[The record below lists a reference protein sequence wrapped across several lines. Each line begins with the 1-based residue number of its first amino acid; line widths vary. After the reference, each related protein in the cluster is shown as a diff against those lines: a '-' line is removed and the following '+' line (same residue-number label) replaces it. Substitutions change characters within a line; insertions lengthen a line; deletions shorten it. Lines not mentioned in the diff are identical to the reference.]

1 MVLDSIIA
9 PVCEGMCVL
18 SNVSIGCVEH
28 QRLSALADNV
38 QRSVAEDDVILHRHC
53 VAIRVELAE
62 CSVDVTYLKY

>member
-38 QRSVAEDDVILHRHC
+38 QRSVAEDDVIQRQC
-53 VAIRVELAE
+53 VIICVELAE